1 MRGANELQELSGKI
15 SDRVRITDPN
25 NPKYIPS
32 SAFTK
37 GRDLGEA
44 PPSGRA
50 VRDAEGH
57 GLGRGATR
65 ERNGGA
71 S

>member
-1 MRGANELQELSGKI
+1 MKELNGKI
-15 SDRVRITDPN
+15 SDRIRITDPE
-25 NPKYIPS
+25 NPDFIPS

-37 GRDLGEA
+37 GRDLGEE
-44 PPSGRA
+44 PPSAEAIRAAKGR
-50 VRDAEGH
+50 
-57 GLGRGATR
+57 GLGKGATR

>member
-1 MRGANELQELSGKI
+1 MKELNGKI
-15 SDRVRITDPN
+15 SDRVRITDPRD
-25 NPKYIPS
+25 PDFIPS
-32 SAFTK
+32 SAFSK
-37 GRDLGEA
+37 GRDLSDD
-44 PPSGRA
+44 PPSAEAVKAAKGR
-50 VRDAEGH
+50 

>member
-1 MRGANELQELSGKI
+1 MELSGKI
-15 SDRVRITDPN
+15 SDRIRITDPKDPN
-25 NPKYIPS
+25 YIPS

-37 GRDLGEA
+37 GRDLGEE
-44 PPSGRA
+44 PPSESAIRSA
-50 VRDAEGH
+50 RGH
-57 GLGRGATR
+57 GLGRGAMR